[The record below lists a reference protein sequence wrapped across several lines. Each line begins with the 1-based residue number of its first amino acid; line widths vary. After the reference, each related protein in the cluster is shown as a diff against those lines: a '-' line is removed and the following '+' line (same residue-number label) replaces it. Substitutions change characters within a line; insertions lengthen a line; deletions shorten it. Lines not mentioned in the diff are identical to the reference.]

1 MTTKL
6 PDFHIVFSDFEEYGH
21 INSLSKEKIVKLY
34 NSKSQKKKNSIQ
46 QQQNT
51 RIRDDNLLSKKKIL
65 EPISFK

>member
-21 INSLSKEKIVKLY
+21 INSISKEKIVKLY
-34 NSKSQKKKNSIQ
+34 NNKSQKKKNSIQ

>member
-21 INSLSKEKIVKLY
+21 INSMSKEKIVKLY
-34 NSKSQKKKNSIQ
+34 NNKSQKKKNSIQ

-51 RIRDDNLLSKKKIL
+51 RIRDDNLLSKKKK
-65 EPISFK
+65 FRAN